1 MTIGFRSAFRSTRR
15 HLTHH
20 LTPGF
25 LAIGASMLVGATMLI
40 TAPGTARANGVP
52 VTVDLA
58 YIDLSTW
65 GPQDAT
71 GTAELI
77 FAEGIVRI
85 EADGLPMQQ
94 DALYQAWLVNSEAGD
109 AISAGRF
116 NASASGHV
124 SYEGSLPPIADFGFD
139 LLILTLEPE
148 PDDAPQ
154 PTEQRSIG
162 GYFSLLGVAGVDG
175 RGGEA
180 QGGSLQAPGSLP
192 NTGDPAFIT
201 DLIRV
206 GALAMAMG
214 LSVVVGL
221 RLSRRPA

>member
-1 MTIGFRSAFRSTRR
+1 MIIGLRSAFRSLSTV
-15 HLTHH
+15 LV
-20 LTPGF
+20 
-25 LAIGASMLVGATMLI
+25 AITVATALVTALLI
-40 TAPGTARANGVP
+40 AAPGMARANGVP
-52 VTVDLA
+52 VSVDLA
-58 YIDLSTW
+58 YIDLSNW

-85 EADGLPMQQ
+85 EADGLPLLQ
-94 DALYQAWLVNSEAGD
+94 DSLYQAWLVNSEAGD

-116 NASASGHV
+116 NASAAGHV
-124 SYEGSLPPIADFGFD
+124 SYEGTLPPIADFGFD
-139 LLILTLEPE
+139 LLILTVEPE
-148 PDDAPQ
+148 PDNAPQ

-175 RGGEA
+175 QGGEA
-180 QGGSLQAPGSLP
+180 QGGNLQAPGSLP
-192 NTGDPAFIT
+192 NTGDPAFLT
-201 DLIRV
+201 DMIRV

-221 RLSRRPA
+221 RLSRRNA

>member
-1 MTIGFRSAFRSTRR
+1 MIIGLRSAFRSLSTV
-15 HLTHH
+15 
-20 LTPGF
+20 F
-25 LAIGASMLVGATMLI
+25 VAITVAAALVTALLI
-40 TAPGTARANGVP
+40 AAPGLARANGVP
-52 VTVDLA
+52 VSVDLA
-58 YIDLSTW
+58 YIDLSNW

-85 EADGLPMQQ
+85 DADGLPLLQ
-94 DALYQAWLVNSEAGD
+94 DSLYQAWLVNSEAGD

-116 NASASGHV
+116 NASAAGHV
-124 SYEGSLPPIADFGFD
+124 SYEGTLPPIADFGFD
-139 LLILTLEPE
+139 LLILTVEPE
-148 PDDAPQ
+148 PDNAPQ

-175 RGGEA
+175 QGGEA
-180 QGGSLQAPGSLP
+180 QGGNLQAPGSLP
-192 NTGDPAFIT
+192 NTGDPAFLT
-201 DLIRV
+201 DMIRV

-221 RLSRRPA
+221 RLSRRTA

>member
-1 MTIGFRSAFRSTRR
+1 MIIGLRSAFRSLSTV
-15 HLTHH
+15 
-20 LTPGF
+20 F
-25 LAIGASMLVGATMLI
+25 VAIIVAAALVTALLI
-40 TAPGTARANGVP
+40 AAPGLARANGVP
-52 VTVDLA
+52 VSVDLA
-58 YIDLSTW
+58 YIDLSNW

-85 EADGLPMQQ
+85 DADGLPLLQ
-94 DALYQAWLVNSEAGD
+94 DSLYQAWLVNSEAGD

-116 NASASGHV
+116 NASAAGHV
-124 SYEGSLPPIADFGFD
+124 SYEGTLPPIADFGFD
-139 LLILTLEPE
+139 LLILTVEPE

-162 GYFSLLGVAGVDG
+162 GYFSLLGVAGLDG
-175 RGGEA
+175 QGGEA
-180 QGGSLQAPGSLP
+180 QGGNLQAPGALP
-192 NTGDPAFIT
+192 NTGDPAFLT
-201 DLIRV
+201 DMIRV

-221 RLSRRPA
+221 RLSRRTA

>member
-1 MTIGFRSAFRSTRR
+1 MIIGLRSAFRSLSTV
-15 HLTHH
+15 
-20 LTPGF
+20 F
-25 LAIGASMLVGATMLI
+25 VAIIVAAALVTALLI
-40 TAPGTARANGVP
+40 AAPGLARANGVP
-52 VTVDLA
+52 VSVDLA
-58 YIDLSTW
+58 YIDLSNW

-85 EADGLPMQQ
+85 DADGLPLLQ
-94 DALYQAWLVNSEAGD
+94 DSLYQAWLVNSEAGD

-116 NASASGHV
+116 NASAAGHV
-124 SYEGSLPPIADFGFD
+124 SYEGTLPPIADFGFD
-139 LLILTLEPE
+139 LLILTVETE

-162 GYFSLLGVAGVDG
+162 GYFSLLGVAGLDG
-175 RGGEA
+175 QGGEA
-180 QGGSLQAPGSLP
+180 QGGNLQAPGALP
-192 NTGDPAFIT
+192 NTGDPAFLT
-201 DLIRV
+201 DMIRV

-221 RLSRRPA
+221 RLSRRTA

>member
-1 MTIGFRSAFRSTRR
+1 MIVGFFSAFRSAVRV
-15 HLTHH
+15 
-20 LTPGF
+20 
-25 LAIGASMLVGATMLI
+25 AVV
-40 TAPGTARANGVP
+40 GTAFLGSLVLLALLATSAPVRANGVP

-58 YIDLSTW
+58 YIDLSNW
-65 GPQDAT
+65 GPQDAA

-85 EADGLPMQQ
+85 EADGLPQLDGEQ
-94 DALYQAWLVNSEAGD
+94 YQAWLVNSEAGD

-116 NASASGHV
+116 NATPSGAV
-124 SYEGSLPPIADFGFD
+124 SFEGSLPPISDFGFD
-139 LLILTLEPE
+139 LLILTVEPN

-154 PTEQRSIG
+154 PTEDRSIG
-162 GYFSLLGVAGVDG
+162 GYFSLLGIATEDG
-175 RGGEA
+175 QGGEA
-180 QGGSLQAPGSLP
+180 QQGNLQAPGSLP

-221 RLSRRPA
+221 RLSRRTA

>member
-1 MTIGFRSAFRSTRR
+1 MIIGLRSAFRSLSTV
-15 HLTHH
+15 LV
-20 LTPGF
+20 
-25 LAIGASMLVGATMLI
+25 AITVATALVTALLI
-40 TAPGTARANGVP
+40 AAPGMARANGVP
-52 VTVDLA
+52 VSVDLA
-58 YIDLSTW
+58 YIDLSNW

-85 EADGLPMQQ
+85 EADGLPLLQ
-94 DALYQAWLVNSEAGD
+94 DSLYQAWLVNSEAGD

-116 NASASGHV
+116 NASAAGHV
-124 SYEGSLPPIADFGFD
+124 SYEGTLPPIADFGFD
-139 LLILTLEPE
+139 LLILTVEPE
-148 PDDAPQ
+148 PDNAPQ

-175 RGGEA
+175 QGGEA
-180 QGGSLQAPGSLP
+180 QGGNLQAPGSLP
-192 NTGDPAFIT
+192 NTGDPAFLT
-201 DLIRV
+201 DMIRV

-221 RLSRRPA
+221 RLSRRTA

>member
-1 MTIGFRSAFRSTRR
+1 MTIGLRSAFRSLST
-15 HLTHH
+15 
-20 LTPGF
+20 
-25 LAIGASMLVGATMLI
+25 MLVAVTVAGALVLAVLVA
-40 TAPGTARANGVP
+40 APGLARANGVP
-52 VTVDLA
+52 VNVDLS

-85 EADGLPMQQ
+85 EADGLPLLQ
-94 DALYQAWLVNSEAGD
+94 DSLYQAWLVNSEAGD

-116 NASASGHV
+116 NASAAGHV
-124 SYEGSLPPIADFGFD
+124 AFEGTLPPIADFGFD
-139 LLILTLEPE
+139 LLILTVEPE
-148 PDDAPQ
+148 PDTAPQ
-154 PTEQRSIG
+154 PTEERSIG

-175 RGGEA
+175 QGGEA
-180 QGGSLQAPGSLP
+180 QGGNLQAPGSLP
-192 NTGDPAFIT
+192 NTGDPAFLT
-201 DLIRV
+201 DMIRV

-221 RLSRRPA
+221 RLSRRTA

>member
-1 MTIGFRSAFRSTRR
+1 MTIGFRSAFRSGAR
-15 HLTHH
+15 H

-25 LAIGASMLVGATMLI
+25 LAIGAAMLI
-40 TAPGTARANGVP
+40 GAGMLIAAPGHARANGVP

-58 YIDLSTW
+58 YIDLSNW

-85 EADGLPMQQ
+85 EADGLPMQEG
-94 DALYQAWLVNSEAGD
+94 ALYQAWLVNSEAGD

-116 NASASGHV
+116 NSSASGHV

-139 LLILTLEPE
+139 LLILTVEPE

-154 PTEQRSIG
+154 PTEERSIG

-175 RGGEA
+175 QGGEA
-180 QGGSLQAPGSLP
+180 QGGNLQAPGSLP

-221 RLSRRPA
+221 RLSRRTA